1 MKQIIQLTGLFFFST
16 ICAIA
21 QYTASNEKSSRTDK
35 IDQLPLIRSENPV
48 AIRYLLQ
55 HEGLKGKVKKITLK
69 DSTGKVISQEGY
81 DIRGR
86 LTKKLVGS
94 ERSAVFDNFSY
105 DSTTRS
111 ILQKTEYA
119 TGEKVF
125 YKYVYNSNGD
135 VTNYYIANQAGTI
148 FYSKRVYHY
157 QDNLFVLDSAYN
169 PSAFDYYIIHQYN
182 NEGQIISSKTYTQ
195 KARVLLAEIAYEYKI
210 QDGLPLIKIQTR
222 TDYSGNGRFEN
233 STSIKY
239 FDNKQH
245 IIKEQN
251 IGATNF
257 SVRPRELTYKLD
269 AAGNWISNSKRET
282 REIEYYEPLPVT
294 NKETA
299 KTDNKN
305 NSQLSLILDENF
317 DNNNNKWAVWDN
329 EGSAAQLH
337 KGNYRVT
344 VKQSNNYASW
354 LSVPGL
360 ASDQSKDFAI
370 ETKILLNSTETGNP
384 LDSYWLLWGIGD
396 NGKNFYA
403 FGIYPEGKFQY
414 GKLVNSQWDGKAGTI
429 ASTSIN
435 AGINKANVLR
445 VEKRKDTISFFVNGS
460 KVHKAKYEIFNSS
473 HTGIGFQWNNKKLVD
488 IDYLKIFQGSVSA
501 ITLSPEPQESNYQ
514 KALAKAGNSKERADA
529 IIDYYLAL
537 KALNFS
543 ADKLEILLGQ
553 KFLQMI
559 DIDFHGYYQVLMSRR
574 INFDDVKLC
583 MKASAVLTAEQ
594 RNAVGLLNKY
604 AVDEFQATQN
614 NTAKPAYPTGVP
626 QPGYGWGKTISSN
639 KVNNSNGG
647 NKTPP
652 TIVSPAKPKDELAI
666 LRGSAKYLQG
676 QMVYLGSQKTCYF
689 TPGTIVINSVNDE
702 ITLKTIFAKFS
713 YSYSS
718 GRNEFGISSSTYETT
733 NIKVKDLVRMI
744 DGVSGAYIVTQI
756 GPCKSCGG
764 NPKSWNNNTRKGS
777 YCTHCGATGCAPI
790 AIWNH
795 GSSRAF

>member
-1 MKQIIQLTGLFFFST
+1 MKQIIQLTGLFLFST

-21 QYTASNEKSSRTDK
+21 QYTASNEKSNRTDK

-94 ERSAVFDNFSY
+94 ERSAVFENFSY

-182 NEGQIISSKTYTQ
+182 NKGQIISSKTYTQ
-195 KARVLLAEIAYEYKI
+195 KTRVLLAEIAYEYI
-210 QDGLPLIKIQTR
+210 VQDGLPLIKIQTR

-239 FDNKQH
+239 FDNKQN

-282 REIEYYEPLPVT
+282 REIDYYEPLPAT

-299 KTDNKN
+299 KTDNKI
-305 NSQLSLILDENF
+305 NSELSLILDENF

-329 EGSAAQLH
+329 EGSAAQFH

-370 ETKILLNSTETGNP
+370 ETKMLLNSTETGNP

-435 AGINKANVLR
+435 AGVNKDNVLR
-445 VEKRKDTISFFVNGS
+445 VEKKKDTISFFVNGN
-460 KVHKAKYEIFNSS
+460 KVHTAKYETFNSS
-473 HTGIGFQWNNKKLVD
+473 YAGVGFQWNNKKMVD

-537 KALNFS
+537 KALSFS

-583 MKASAVLTAEQ
+583 MKASEVLTSEQ

-626 QPGYGWGKTISSN
+626 QPGYGWGKTVSSN

-666 LRGSAKYLQG
+666 LRESAKYLQG
-676 QMVYLGSQKTCYF
+676 QMVYLGSKKTCYF

-702 ITLKTIFAKFS
+702 IALKTIFAKFS

>member
-105 DSTTRS
+105 DSITRS

-329 EGSAAQLH
+329 EGSA
-337 KGNYRVT
+337 G
-344 VKQSNNYASW
+344 
-354 LSVPGL
+354 
-360 ASDQSKDFAI
+360 
-370 ETKILLNSTETGNP
+370 
-384 LDSYWLLWGIGD
+384 
-396 NGKNFYA
+396 
-403 FGIYPEGKFQY
+403 
-414 GKLVNSQWDGKAGTI
+414 
-429 ASTSIN
+429 
-435 AGINKANVLR
+435 
-445 VEKRKDTISFFVNGS
+445 
-460 KVHKAKYEIFNSS
+460 
-473 HTGIGFQWNNKKLVD
+473 
-488 IDYLKIFQGSVSA
+488 
-501 ITLSPEPQESNYQ
+501 
-514 KALAKAGNSKERADA
+514 
-529 IIDYYLAL
+529 
-537 KALNFS
+537 
-543 ADKLEILLGQ
+543 
-553 KFLQMI
+553 
-559 DIDFHGYYQVLMSRR
+559 
-574 INFDDVKLC
+574 
-583 MKASAVLTAEQ
+583 
-594 RNAVGLLNKY
+594 
-604 AVDEFQATQN
+604 
-614 NTAKPAYPTGVP
+614 
-626 QPGYGWGKTISSN
+626 
-639 KVNNSNGG
+639 
-647 NKTPP
+647 
-652 TIVSPAKPKDELAI
+652 
-666 LRGSAKYLQG
+666 
-676 QMVYLGSQKTCYF
+676 
-689 TPGTIVINSVNDE
+689 
-702 ITLKTIFAKFS
+702 
-713 YSYSS
+713 
-718 GRNEFGISSSTYETT
+718 
-733 NIKVKDLVRMI
+733 
-744 DGVSGAYIVTQI
+744 
-756 GPCKSCGG
+756 
-764 NPKSWNNNTRKGS
+764 
-777 YCTHCGATGCAPI
+777 
-790 AIWNH
+790 
-795 GSSRAF
+795 